1 MSTAPEPI
9 SFAALTAL
17 VRASVEAVAAT
28 EPDPVDP
35 FRGLYL
41 SDEAA
46 VRLAH
51 GERRRRSRR
60 PPRHGRGAAA
70 A

>member
-17 VRASVEAVAAT
+17 VRSSVEGVAAT

-46 VRLAH
+46 SA
-51 GERRRRSRR
+51 SRAGTTTTSSTPGSR
-60 PPRHGRGAAA
+60 PPRRCWG
-70 A
+70 